1 MPVRPV
7 VARIIPGCQL
17 QTRDP
22 QRRADGRLTTRA
34 SNGFRSLDQ
43 HAPFSQ
49 IQDDIANSI
58 ELCAVPLEQRCQ
70 QPTMPSFAKR
80 LCQFF
85 RRLVH
90 GILEQFRCS
99 FGSQA
104 DPIRQATEAAV
115 VDFLAARVRPDTV
128 AMKLDHDE
136 TLVPYRY

>member
-7 VARIIPGCQL
+7 FARIIPGCQL

-34 SNGFRSLDQ
+34 SNGFRSLVQ
-43 HAPFSQ
+43 YAPFSQ
-49 IQDDIANSI
+49 MQDDIANSI
-58 ELCAVPLEQRCQ
+58 ELRAAPLEQRCQ

-128 AMKLDHDE
+128 ATKLDHDE
-136 TLVPYRY
+136 TLVPYRF